1 MKHNDSMTRLTHH
14 AEMRIRQRGIA
25 PGALD
30 ILRQFGE
37 TVDDGFVLTD
47 HAIDEGR
54 RALRAQIE
62 LLDKLRGV
70 ALIEVGGAVV
80 TVYRADRKRVRRL
93 RAGAI
98 RI

>member
-1 MKHNDSMTRLTHH
+1 MNHDDSMARITRH

-62 LLDKLRGV
+62 LLEKLRGI

-80 TVYRADRKRVRRL
+80 TLYRADRKRVRRL
-93 RAGAI
+93 RAGNI
-98 RI
+98 QI